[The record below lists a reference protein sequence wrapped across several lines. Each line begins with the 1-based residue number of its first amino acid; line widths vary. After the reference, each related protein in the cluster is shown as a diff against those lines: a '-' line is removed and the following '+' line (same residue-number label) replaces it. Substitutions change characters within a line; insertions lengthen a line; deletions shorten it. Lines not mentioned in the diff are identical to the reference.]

1 MPLKLVR
8 NDIIHMDVDA
18 IVNTA
23 NPMPV
28 IGRGTDSGIYQA
40 AGIDKLL
47 EARRQIGEMKAG
59 QVALTPGFDLKAR
72 HIIHAVGSR
81 YIDGT
86 QGEADILKACYR
98 NSLELAKEHGFESV
112 AFPLIATGSYRY
124 PKREA
129 LEIAVSVISNFLL
142 ENDMTVYLVVFDE
155 EAFTLS
161 GKLFD
166 DIDAYIDQKY
176 VEEKSFK
183 ERFMTLVTSFER
195 GGRYDSE
202 IEYDLFEDDYEDAC
216 EGTYEEAELDRL
228 PVFAA
233 PAMPAGSASKKS
245 LEDVMSHVEE
255 DFRVRLFRLIDERG
269 LTDTQVYKKANL
281 DRKLFSKIRC
291 KENYQPKKNTAIA
304 LALAL
309 ELNLDE
315 TRDLLS
321 RAGYALS
328 PGSKFD
334 LIIQYF
340 IENQIYDIQT
350 INYVLFDYELPC
362 LGD

>member
-23 NPMPV
+23 NPKPM

-40 AGIDKLL
+40 AGMEQLL
-47 EARRQIGEMKAG
+47 AARKKIGEMQAG
-59 QVALTPGFDLKAR
+59 QVALTSGFSLKAR
-72 HIIHAVGSR
+72 HIIHVVGSP
-81 YIDGT
+81 YIDGK

-98 NSLELAKEHGFESV
+98 NSLEMAKAHEFESV

-129 LEIAVSVISNFLL
+129 LEIAVSVISSFLL

-155 EAFTLS
+155 ESFTLS

-166 DIDAYIDQKY
+166 DIDAYIDKKY
-176 VEEKSFK
+176 VEETSIK
-183 ERFMTLVTSFER
+183 ERFMTRLTSAVSR
-195 GGRYDSE
+195 GRFDSE
-202 IEYDLFEDDYEDAC
+202 IEYDLFEDAYEDAC
-216 EGTYEEAELDRL
+216 EEAYEEAELDKL

-233 PAMPAGSASKKS
+233 PAIGGANFAKKS
-245 LEDVMSHVEE
+245 LEDIMAQVEE
-255 DFRVRLFRLIDERG
+255 DFRERLFRLIDERG
-269 LTDTQVYKKANL
+269 LTDAQVYKKANL

-328 PGSKFD
+328 PGNKFD
-334 LIIQYF
+334 IIIEYF
-340 IENQIYDIQT
+340 IENKIYDIQT